1 MKIMCVASEHQCLMR
16 LHSLLNSADF
26 IHVLVS
32 NPKTAEQ
39 ELCRAERERSP
50 YDVLIIIFHNDNQKK
65 LNNLLKSAKKT
76 SKDLFTVSIIEE
88 DYVESP
94 EDEFASFS
102 DLILDNC
109 ETTENNL
116 LDMLKVML

>member
-1 MKIMCVASEHQCLMR
+1 MRIMCVGSEHLCLMR
-16 LHSLLNSADF
+16 LHSLLNTGGF
-26 IHVLVS
+26 VHVLVS

-39 ELCRAERERSP
+39 ELCRAEREISP
-50 YDVLIIIFHNDNQKK
+50 YDVLIIIFHNENRKT
-65 LNNLLKSAKKT
+65 LNSLLKSAKKT
-76 SKDLFTVSIIEE
+76 SKDLFTISIIEE

-109 ETTENNL
+109 ETNERIL
-116 LDMLKVML
+116 LDLLKVMV